1 MVHCYAVWEGDYVD
15 IAVMYLMQQYALFG
29 YRREVETTTRY
40 ILSRKQQLD
49 IVSEV
54 NTVCS
59 DN

>member
-1 MVHCYAVWEGDYVD
+1 
-15 IAVMYLMQQYALFG
+15 MYLMQQYALFG